1 MCSTAAHQPSE
12 VVRLCRSTYASRYSA
27 VQLGTFS
34 RRNRMSHALLAREA
48 EGLKPSRAAYL
59 VTVGIWLSSHKI
71 WTGLATYSRLRISG
85 RVMVIEYDLTRFGQ
99 V

>member
-12 VVRLCRSTYASRYSA
+12 AVRLWRSTYANRYRA
-27 VQLGTFS
+27 VELNTFS
-34 RRNRMSHALLAREA
+34 RRNRMSHAMLAREA

-71 WTGLATYSRLRISG
+71 RTGLATYSRLRISG
-85 RVMVIEYDLTRFGQ
+85 RVMVIE
-99 V
+99 